1 MYLNYEKYFN
11 HIGDN
16 DWINNH
22 FLELFDETEKS
33 LKDKIINALE
43 NPDEIDIRTLS
54 AVLIAYVTDFKFFNL
69 KNKLEVYQKLL
80 EDDIFYAKN
89 VYLLAKIIENNF
101 EGVDN
106 ESNSWWWN
114 NICNWWRFSK

>member
-106 ESNSWWWN
+106 ESNS
-114 NICNWWRFSK
+114 